1 MIDTAPITCYALGTD
16 NGDANMQPVI
26 KSIKQRPS
34 RKPRNNPRI
43 YISVEGESLLEN
55 LIGRHYRPV
64 ELYRRF
70 AQGAVARIT
79 EGTDTSYLRLN
90 WSQHAGCSCPCSPG
104 FIVTGG
110 HPRLSGRDL
119 YVTIGS
125 PDPLTA

>member
-1 MIDTAPITCYALGTD
+1 
-16 NGDANMQPVI
+16 MQPVI
-26 KSIKQRPS
+26 KSINQVAA
-34 RKPRNNPRI
+34 RKGRNNPRI

-55 LIGRHYRPV
+55 LIERHSRPV
-64 ELYRRF
+64 ELFRRF
-70 AQGAVARIT
+70 AKNAVERIT

-90 WSQHAGCSCPCSPG
+90 WSQHAGCSCRCSPG

-125 PDPLTA
+125 EKPLTT